1 MERTLTLSID
11 ECDSILLSMILDFK
25 QSCSEMNVIT
35 LDDKNERE
43 EFDLLMELGA
53 LIQKIADVRDTL
65 CNCHDCC

>member
-53 LIQKIADVRDTL
+53 LIQNIADVRDTL

>member
-25 QSCSEMNVIT
+25 NSCSKIDT
-35 LDDKNERE
+35 LVLDEKSERE